1 MKLKPNF
8 SPAYNNLG
16 VALKSLNKLDEALVT
31 SKKAVELTKHI
42 RLVVPASLTFLEK
55 DIKNMELNKIME
67 IQ

>member
-1 MKLKPNF
+1 MIGKLQT
-8 SPAYNNLG
+8 
-16 VALKSLNKLDEALVT
+16 NK